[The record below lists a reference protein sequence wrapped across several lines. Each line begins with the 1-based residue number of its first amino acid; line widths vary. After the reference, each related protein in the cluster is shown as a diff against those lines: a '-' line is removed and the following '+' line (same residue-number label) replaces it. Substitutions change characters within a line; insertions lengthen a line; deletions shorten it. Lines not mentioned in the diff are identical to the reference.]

1 MTGKRVDGAVM
12 LAVTAACGL
21 VIGLVIGGLGGGG
34 GVLTVPV
41 LVYLLGQ
48 TAHDATTSSV
58 IIVGISAAVGVVSRT
73 RGHGVDWRTGT
84 ALAAAGTPAAYAG
97 SILNHR
103 ADEDVVLLAF
113 AALTLLV
120 GAAMLLDDRAGDAD
134 EAGPPAQAGG
144 AGAAPAPDR
153 APPAGVGV
161 RQDTARRRSPDL
173 VRAGRIVVCGA
184 ATGFLTGFLGVGGG
198 FLVVPALVVVLGMPM
213 SRAVGTALLV
223 ILVNTAVALGS
234 RWGTTATLDWA
245 VLVPFTVASVIG
257 TVLGRRVAARLS
269 GAVLTRIF
277 AVVVLLVGLAVGAES
292 VISWLGSR

>member
-1 MTGKRVDGAVM
+1 MV

-58 IIVGISAAVGVVSRT
+58 IVVGISAAVGVVARAG
-73 RGHGVDWRTGT
+73 GHGVDWRTGT
-84 ALAAAGTPAAYAG
+84 ALAAVGVPAAYAG
-97 SILNHR
+97 SILNDR

-113 AALTLLV
+113 AVLTLLV
-120 GAAMLLDDRAGDAD
+120 GAAMLLEGRDGDAD
-134 EAGPPAQAGG
+134 RADPGAPAGG
-144 AGAAPAPDR
+144 AGAAPDR
-153 APPAGVGV
+153 PPAAGVGV
-161 RQDTARRRSPDL
+161 RPATARRSPAA
-173 VRAGRIVVCGA
+173 VRGGRIVACGA

-198 FLVVPALVVVLGMPM
+198 FLVVPALVIVLGMPM

-223 ILVNTAVALGS
+223 ILVNTAAALAS
-234 RWGTTATLDWA
+234 RWGTATLDWG
-245 VLVPFTVASVIG
+245 VLVPFTAASVLG
-257 TVLGRRVAARLS
+257 TVLGRRVAERLS

-277 AVVVLLVGLAVGAES
+277 GVVVLLVGLAVGAES
-292 VISWLGSR
+292 VVSWAGSR

>member
-1 MTGKRVDGAVM
+1 MV

-58 IIVGISAAVGVVSRT
+58 IIVGISAAVGVVART

-84 ALAAAGTPAAYAG
+84 ALAAVGSPAAYAG

-134 EAGPPAQAGG
+134 EGGPPAPAGG
-144 AGAAPAPDR
+144 AGATPAPDR
-153 APPAGVGV
+153 PQGAGVGV
-161 RQDTARRRSPDL
+161 RQATARRSPD
-173 VRAGRIVVCGA
+173 VARGGRIAACGA
-184 ATGFLTGFLGVGGG
+184 ATGLLTGFLGVGGG

-223 ILVNTAVALGS
+223 ILVNTAAALGS